1 MVRVSSSVSRGN
13 NEESEEEEDNDVI
26 ETFNDVISDFEKTT
40 TTSTT
45 TETASTNSDAWRAPA
60 LSIKDEENSVLEGKC
75 EVCELRTRTRGEGR
89 VVGVKYS

>member
-13 NEESEEEEDNDVI
+13 NEGSEEEEDNDVI

-45 TETASTNSDAWRAPA
+45 TETASTNSEASWRAPA

-75 EVCELRTRTRGEGR
+75 EVCELRTRTRGGGAGSR
-89 VVGVKYS
+89 C

>member
-40 TTSTT
+40 TSTT

-75 EVCELRTRTRGEGR
+75 EGHEPRTRTRGGA
-89 VVGVKYS
+89 GG

>member
-1 MVRVSSSVSRGN
+1 MVRVSSSVSRGS

-26 ETFNDVISDFEKTT
+26 ETFNDVISDLEKT